1 MDIQHIV
8 AFNLALLVAIASPG
22 PALLVALRTNLGAGR
37 ASGLA
42 VGCGLGLMAAT
53 WTLAAVLG
61 LDWVFHVFPW
71 LYVSVKVAGA
81 LYLIYVAIRMWRSAD
96 TPIDLKAQKVEHA
109 FVSGILVNLL
119 NPKAVLFAAAVL
131 IVIFPGKLTPF
142 EGAFLVL
149 NHLLI
154 EWTFYAI
161 LAFAL
166 STKAVS
172 EKYLGAKKYID
183 RGAAL
188 VLGGLGLR
196 LLLSKA

>member
-1 MDIQHIV
+1 MDIQHIL

-53 WTLAAVLG
+53 WTLTAVLG
-61 LDWVFHVFPW
+61 LDWVFRMFPW
-71 LYVSVKVAGA
+71 LYATVKIAGA
-81 LYLIYVAIRMWRSAD
+81 LYLLYVAYKMWRSAKA
-96 TPIDLKAQKVEHA
+96 PIDLKSQKAEHA
-109 FVSGILVNLL
+109 FLSGVLVNLL

-131 IVIFPGKLTPF
+131 IVIFPGKLTVP

-149 NHLLI
+149 NHLFI
-154 EWTFYAI
+154 EWSFYAV

-166 STKAVS
+166 STRAVS
-172 EKYLGAKKYID
+172 EKYLKAKAYID

-188 VLGGLGLR
+188 VLGGLGLK